1 MKVEKRKWSLP
12 LVTLEYSGNRDQ
24 RAEMECVKKNP
35 LCYNE
40 AWYTKGTVKLTFG
53 KGKAGKV
60 TSDCRERL
68 EAR

>member
-1 MKVEKRKWSLP
+1 
-12 LVTLEYSGNRDQ
+12 
-24 RAEMECVKKNP
+24 MECVKKNP

-53 KGKAGKV
+53 KGRAGKV